1 MLAAV
6 LRGRW
11 DASPDLTDIESWF
24 PGIRVGDGLAN
35 PEDLAEM
42 THVVLNPPFNLI
54 QTPQGV
60 EWSSGQVSASSGI
73 LESHGGHEWE

>member
-1 MLAAV
+1 LVLAAA

-11 DASPDLTDIESWF
+11 DASLGLADIESWF
-24 PGIRVGDGLAN
+24 PGIRVGDGLAI
-35 PEDLAEM
+35 PKDFARA

-60 EWSSGQVSASSGI
+60 EWSSGQSNKLSQSAPNGVA
-73 LESHGGHEWE
+73 